1 MNFLRRSP
9 PAAQSRWGPQ
19 EVKHK
24 NSFREYKY
32 FTSQMSQVWFESP
45 TTLKMNYLC
54 KPMMLASLRCFTLSR
69 CSPLFLVMPALFC
82 AVNRAKRP
90 NINRWIF
97 NNCTSLGV
105 HFLQLFN
112 AHVTLLWILG
122 AVGWCWLCNEDSLCV
137 LFWQKWSNNI
147 G

>member
-1 MNFLRRSP
+1 M
-9 PAAQSRWGPQ
+9 QT
-19 EVKHK
+19 
-24 NSFREYKY
+24 YD
-32 FTSQMSQVWFESP
+32 
-45 TTLKMNYLC
+45 
-54 KPMMLASLRCFTLSR
+54 ASLLEVLYPVQVS

-112 AHVTLLWILG
+112 AHVTLL
-122 AVGWCWLCNEDSLCV
+122 
-137 LFWQKWSNNI
+137 
-147 G
+147 